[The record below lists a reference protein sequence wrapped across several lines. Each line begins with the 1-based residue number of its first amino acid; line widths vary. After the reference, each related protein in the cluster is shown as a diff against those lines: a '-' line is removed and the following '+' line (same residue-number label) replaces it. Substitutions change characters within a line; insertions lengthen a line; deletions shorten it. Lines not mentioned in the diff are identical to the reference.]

1 MDYIDEM
8 YRQMT
13 QGRYPA
19 NAAFDQVLRTGKPAP
34 SGTPLVNPPTT
45 VNGQAVS
52 AIPQIQEPIVIS
64 GDRPELIEYPPGYK
78 VQVPQSEIIRQ
89 NTNQAYGSQ
98 VQNAE
103 NLAAAA
109 DELYSERTNQ
119 KSQMQEALKRM
130 METTSQS
137 FSDPSSD
144 EAIKSYRSQILSA
157 PQIPERDMATEL
169 ILNLGPAL
177 GGMFLGESGKLAAPV
192 ALKGARD
199 LYEGQRKQEIDSLKL
214 QREETEKRLKAAI
227 EARKSGQESFDKS
240 QQRQLDRDKAIL
252 SGLGDVSKMT
262 ASELKDV
269 ETNLANI
276 NKDVSQAVSK
286 GALDIAKMERSKEL
300 DENKNK
306 RTPRME
312 KPLKPG
318 EVRGEPDLIPGWKW
332 NKKTPF
338 QQSDL
343 SKMQKAVSDRDTLS
357 NIMSRVAQ
365 KVANAS
371 EVDLANPASGVRR
384 DIEGDLVDAQL
395 IYKGPGF
402 AELGVLTGPDLSLL
416 EKVLDP
422 PNFANA
428 LMRGGKEGALKRYE
442 EAIGRINTKLENQL
456 KYRGFTPNQ
465 PLGVLFV
472 ERKPEGPGFFD
483 NLKEKILRRG
493 PETKVI
499 NGVTYEKAEGGW
511 KRVK

>member
-19 NAAFDQVLRTGKPAP
+19 NAAFDQVLRTGTPAP
-34 SGTPLVNPPTT
+34 KGTNFVGSGTQPS
-45 VNGQAVS
+45 A
-52 AIPQIQEPIVIS
+52 AIPQVQEPIVIS
-64 GDRPELIEYPPGYK
+64 GSRPELIEYPQGYK

-98 VQNAE
+98 VENAE

-144 EAIKSYRSQILSA
+144 DAIKSYRSQMLNA
-157 PQIPERDMATEL
+157 PQMPERDMATEL

-199 LYEGQRKQEIDSLKL
+199 LYESQRKNDIDNVKL
-214 QREETEKRLKAAI
+214 IRDDTERRLKAAI
-227 EARKSGQESFDKS
+227 EARKSGQDSFDKS

-252 SGLGDVSKMT
+252 GGLGDVSKMT

-269 ETNLANI
+269 ETNLSNI

-300 DENKNK
+300 DANKTK
-306 RTPRME
+306 RAP
-312 KPLKPG
+312 KFLKPG
-318 EVRGEPDLIPGWKW
+318 EVRGEADLIPGWQW

-371 EVDLANPASGVRR
+371 EIDLANPASGVRR

-442 EAIGRINTKLENQL
+442 EAVGRINSRLENQL
-456 KYRGFTPNQ
+456 KYRGFSPNQ
-465 PLGVLFV
+465 PLGVLSIQ
-472 ERKPEGPGFFD
+472 RKPEGPGFFEEI
-483 NLKEKILRRG
+483 KEKVLRRG